1 MWHVLENT
9 SVRVLSPIYFDIT
22 VGNVFPEPIIL
33 CVILSNREDPLR
45 MYQARFI
52 LLSPSITLMSDTKL
66 WPYSSS
72 LPPEHLML
80 SYC

>member
-9 SVRVLSPIYFDIT
+9 SVRVCLPYYFDIT
-22 VGNVFPEPIIL
+22 VGNVFPEPVIL
-33 CVILSNREDPLR
+33 YVILSNREDPLH

-52 LLSPSITLMSDTKL
+52 LLSPFIMLMSDTRL

-72 LPPEHLML
+72 LPPEHLTL